1 LRSPDEDE
9 SVPKPVWR
17 VKLVTEL
24 QAGEPT
30 EVELAVFER
39 HQEVAPVA
47 LAAPALAGM
56 PAQTP
61 SSASLGAAQ
70 ARTRPGR
77 HRTFPAARR

>member
-1 LRSPDEDE
+1 
-9 SVPKPVWR
+9 VPKPVWR
-17 VKLVTEL
+17 VKPVTEL

-47 LAAPALAGM
+47 LEPPALEPPALAGM